1 MADAKGVI
9 LNVDDDAATRYA
21 RRRLL
26 QNAGYEVHDAP
37 SGLVALELLQ
47 RLHPHLVILDVGLPD
62 VDGYEVCRRIKAE
75 PATAS
80 IAVLQVS
87 ASFVKNADRTRAL
100 VGGADNFIVEPVEP
114 EVLVATV
121 NAMMRMRGAEERA
134 HRLAQEWLATV
145 EAIGEGVALLDSEGN
160 VVRCNAAFARLLGR
174 PSEAPAGECPVVGAR
189 WLRLLES
196 LSDVN
201 PDVVGTAERES
212 RFPLRVG
219 ERFVQVHVSPLPESA
234 LPAKGTVVVL
244 TDVSEHMRALEAAEE
259 ANRLKDD
266 FLAILSHEL
275 RTPLNAIVGW
285 TYLMEHGGLDEA
297 ATAKAVE
304 TIGRNANLQN
314 RLISDILDVSRV
326 IAGKLRLDVGPVD
339 LRQAVESAVESV
351 RPEAVARDVA
361 LEPRLAALDDDFWGD
376 ANRLQQIVA
385 NLLSNAVKFAPE
397 GGHVVVRLDARGD
410 EEAVIEV
417 EDDGPGIAPEFL
429 PYVFDRFRQ
438 ADSSSTRPSGGLG
451 LGLAIARS
459 LVELHGGTV
468 IAANRA
474 PGSGAIF
481 TVRLPRRGLAP
492 VVPHGKTAVQEV
504 SRGDAPLT
512 EGSLKGVR
520 VLVVDDEGD
529 ARDLVATVLRRAG
542 ADVLTAVSVA
552 EAVAVCERDRPDVLL
567 SDLEMPGEDGYAL
580 IRKLRASPDPRLAAL
595 PAAALTAYAGYE
607 DAKRARDAGFEV
619 HMPKPVQSRELV
631 AVLAALATVGSRAT
645 SRGSS

>member
-1 MADAKGVI
+1 MADSKGVI

-26 QNAGYEVHDAP
+26 QNAGYEVHDAA
-37 SGLVALELLQ
+37 SGLAALDLLQ

-100 VGGADNFIVEPVEP
+100 VGGADNFIMEPVEP

-121 NAMMRMRGAEERA
+121 NAMMRMRRAEERA
-134 HRLAQEWLATV
+134 HRLALEWLATV

-160 VVRCNAAFARLLGR
+160 VVRCNAAFAQLLGR
-174 PSEAPAGECPVVGAR
+174 PYEAPAGECPIVGER

-196 LSDVN
+196 LTELN
-201 PDVVGTAERES
+201 PDVVGVAQRET

-219 ERFVQVHVSPLPESA
+219 ERFLQVHVSPLPESA
-234 LPAKGTVVVL
+234 LPARGTVVVL

-297 ATAKAVE
+297 ATTKAVE

-339 LRQAVESAVESV
+339 LGQSVESAIESV
-351 RPEAVARDVA
+351 RPEAVAKGVA
-361 LEPRLAALDDDFWGD
+361 LDSRLAALHDDFWGD
-376 ANRLQQIVA
+376 ANRLQQIVV
-385 NLLSNAVKFAPE
+385 NLVSNAAKFAPA
-397 GGHVVVRLDARGD
+397 GGQVVVRLDAPGD

-429 PYVFDRFRQ
+429 PFVFDRFRQ

-468 IAANRA
+468 TAANRA
-474 PGSGAIF
+474 PGPGALF

-492 VVPHGKTAVQEV
+492 VAPHGKTAVQEV
-504 SRGDAPLT
+504 SRGDVPLA
-512 EGSLKGVR
+512 EGSLEGVR

-552 EAVAVCERDRPDVLL
+552 EALAVCERDRPDVLL

-580 IRKLRASPDPRLAAL
+580 IRKLRASPDPRLAAM
-595 PAAALTAYAGYE
+595 PAAALTAYAGFE

-619 HMPKPVQSRELV
+619 HLPKPVQSRELV
-631 AVLAALATVGSRAT
+631 AVLAALASVGSRT
-645 SRGSS
+645 SARGSS